1 MLANLLR
8 NSNRTRNL
16 LKNKNNK
23 IKIFLYAQQ
32 IILECGLW
40 NQPDAAVCLC
50 CCRSHLMH
58 QPQTIFE
65 SQSPQMAVLSVFHQP
80 ASSLFWPSGPSLNH
94 HVALSPRKDQAAAA
108 WPEDHPCPPLPHA
121 TTIFITPIFRGAWQS
136 RFCKLWLGSRQ
147 PVGKNLYFMR
157 FYKGT
162 SGVN

>member
-1 MLANLLR
+1 MSATLHKKFKR
-8 NSNRTRNL
+8 NKKPAKKTKTK
-16 LKNKNNK
+16 LKT
-23 IKIFLYAQQ
+23 FLYTQQ

-40 NQPDAAVCLC
+40 NQPNAAACLC

-108 WPEDHPCPPLPHA
+108 WPEDHPCPPPRCYNYFHH
-121 TTIFITPIFRGAWQS
+121 TYIQRGMA
-136 RFCKLWLGSRQ
+136 K
-147 PVGKNLYFMR
+147 
-157 FYKGT
+157 
-162 SGVN
+162 